1 MTTPKKLKILGPYT
15 PEHPGP
21 FCTRDGRSVD
31 LHMRNGRGHYSLV
44 GYIGDSLSVSLWTGR
59 GKYFCSDEEIPL
71 DLLNAKY
78 VQEPR
83 EFWINEYPDGDVT
96 VFEREEAARDDATQ
110 SFAGV
115 RTIHVREVLPGEGE

>member
-15 PEHPGP
+15 PDHSGP
-21 FCTRDGRSVD
+21 FARGPVGIKECQVHIVVGDVAFITVAGERDTRAWSIDFI
-31 LHMRNGRGHYSLV
+31 H
-44 GYIGDSLSVSLWTGR
+44 
-59 GKYFCSDEEIPL
+59 
-71 DLLNAKY
+71 NAEY

-83 EFWINEYPDGDVT
+83 EFWINEYPDGDLT
-96 VFEREEAARDDATQ
+96 VFEREEAAQGDATQ